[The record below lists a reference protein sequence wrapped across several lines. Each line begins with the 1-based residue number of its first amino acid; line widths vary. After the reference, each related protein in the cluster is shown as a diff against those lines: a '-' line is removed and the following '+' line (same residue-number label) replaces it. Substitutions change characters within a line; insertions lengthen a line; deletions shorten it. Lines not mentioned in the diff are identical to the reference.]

1 MKWLLWS
8 LALAATAC
16 GDEGATRGTN
26 PGAGGSSN
34 VPQDAAM
41 DSRGADASND
51 SMPAVDRGAPPEPDG
66 AATTDAMSPV
76 DVSAMDAVTPTDAV
90 SVDARDG
97 AMSVDAGA
105 REAGP
110 TGPITIEA
118 LQVIGTHNSY
128 HKAPAI
134 AFDASHKYTHLPLD
148 QQFDGGVRAIE
159 LDLHLASGVFQVYH
173 ISVIDPNSTCP
184 TFEACLGVV
193 SNWSGAHP
201 THVPIF
207 IWIEIKDDTG
217 GDPINDFVPIENVIT
232 KVFPKEKLITSA
244 WLKGSYGSPHERLTK
259 AGWPTLEE
267 ARGRV
272 MFALIDRDDRTKAYS
287 HDFTS
292 LDDRIMFVNAAPDQ
306 FDMSWASITKVDNVT
321 QTDVIANAHAA
332 HLLVATNVCAV
343 NQSDAECNMALA
355 GGVST
360 GIHML
365 HDDLPFPVM
374 GRSYHA
380 QLAGGSP
387 GCNPVTAPAGCASN
401 RLE

>member
-8 LALAATAC
+8 LALAAAAC
-16 GDEGATRGTN
+16 GDEGATRDPN
-26 PGAGGSSN
+26 RGAGGSSN
-34 VPQDAAM
+34 VSRDAAM
-41 DSRGADASND
+41 DSRGADAPAAID
-51 SMPAVDRGAPPEPDG
+51 SMPAVDRGAPPEPDD
-66 AATTDAMSPV
+66 ATTDTIAPPDASTM
-76 DVSAMDAVTPTDAV
+76 DVASI
-90 SVDARDG
+90 DARDG
-97 AMSVDAGA
+97 AMSIDAGA

-110 TGPITIEA
+110 TGPITVEA

-159 LDLHLASGVFQVYH
+159 LDLHLGSGGVFEIYH

-184 TFEACLGVV
+184 TFDACLGVV
-193 SNWSGAHP
+193 STWSSAHP

-207 IWIEIKDDTG
+207 IWLELKDDTG
-217 GDPINDFVPIENVIT
+217 GSKITDLVPIEDVIT
-232 KVFPKEKLITSA
+232 KVFPSDKLITPA
-244 WLKGSYGSPHERLTK
+244 WLKGSYASPHERITK
-259 AGWPTLEE
+259 AGWPTLEQ

-272 MFALIDRDDRTKAYS
+272 MFAIITRDDRTKAYA

-292 LDDRIMFVNAAPDQ
+292 LDDRIMWVNAAADQ
-306 FDMSWASITKVDNVT
+306 LEMPWASITKVDNVT

-343 NQSDAECNMALA
+343 NQTDDQCNMALA

-365 HDDLPFPVM
+365 HDDLPFPVT